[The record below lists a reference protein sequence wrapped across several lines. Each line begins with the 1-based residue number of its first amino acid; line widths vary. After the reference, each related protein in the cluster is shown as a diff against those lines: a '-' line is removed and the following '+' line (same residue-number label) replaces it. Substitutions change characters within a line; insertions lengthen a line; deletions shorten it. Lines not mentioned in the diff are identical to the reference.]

1 MQLKPTY
8 KYDDIIYKP
17 HHVSGKRAAMAM
29 IDRAAQFSPF
39 AGLTGYEA
47 VIAESGRLTDSATEL
62 TEGSKQALDRRLRV
76 IADNLQTLPWV
87 SVTYFQPDSRK
98 TGGSYVTVTG
108 QVKRID
114 EYDRVI
120 VFTDGREVPLDRLYR
135 LDGALIDGV
144 D

>member
-1 MQLKPTY
+1 MQLKPTH
-8 KYDDIIYKP
+8 KYDDIIYQP

-39 AGLTGYEA
+39 AALTGYEA
-47 VIAESGRLTDSATEL
+47 VIAESGRLTDIATEL

-76 IADNLQTLPWV
+76 IADNLQALPLV
-87 SVTYFQPDSRK
+87 SATYFQPDSRK

-114 EYDRVI
+114 EYDRVLI
-120 VFTDGREVPLDRLYR
+120 FADSREVPLDRLYR
-135 LDGALIDGV
+135 LEGELIDGV